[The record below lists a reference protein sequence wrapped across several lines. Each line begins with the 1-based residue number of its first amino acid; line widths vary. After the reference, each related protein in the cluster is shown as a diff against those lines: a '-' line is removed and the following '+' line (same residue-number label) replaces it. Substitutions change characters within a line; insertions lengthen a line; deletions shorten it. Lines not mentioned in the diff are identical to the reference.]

1 MGAEVRM
8 EEWWVWGECC
18 GGVGVGKGLCFALTA
33 AFSLSVCAGNY
44 SGEKGMEH
52 LSRELG
58 KLVGLQ
64 SLNLYGAYGG
74 RGTSDA
80 E

>member
-1 MGAEVRM
+1 MGAKVWM
-8 EEWWVWGECC
+8 EGWLVWCECC

-33 AFSLSVCAGNY
+33 ASSLCVCAVN
-44 SGEKGMEH
+44 SMGEKGMEH

-64 SLNLYGAYGG
+64 SLNLEGAYGG